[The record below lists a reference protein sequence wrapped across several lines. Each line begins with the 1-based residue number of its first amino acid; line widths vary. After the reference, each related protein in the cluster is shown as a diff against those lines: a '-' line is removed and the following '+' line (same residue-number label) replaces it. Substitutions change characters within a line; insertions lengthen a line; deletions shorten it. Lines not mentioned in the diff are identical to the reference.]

1 MGGFSLA
8 TLTPARRLI
17 VGAFLTL
24 MLLFYAVA
32 QAQLF
37 VKVGG
42 GESYPGASAVLARY
56 HGDPSKSRLH
66 RVLDPARAPEDPRN
80 MWRYLGPADEDKP
93 VQRKAVL
100 SWVEAGMPR
109 DKWVDV
115 MPIFTSTSTCGAC
128 HAPGAARAD
137 LPFDTYEHVVAAA
150 GPDTGMTLDELTT
163 SSHNHLMGFAVA
175 GLLVG
180 LLFTA
185 SRWRGPIVPL
195 LASGVFAGAALDVAS
210 WWLTH
215 WHGSP
220 FHYGVLLGG
229 GLFGGCLT
237 AMAVLSLDELWLR
250 GTLARVVEPAVRA
263 LRLGSR
269 APVESRAP

>member
-1 MGGFSLA
+1 MSGFTLA
-8 TLTPARRLI
+8 TLSPPRRLI
-17 VGAFLTL
+17 VGGFLTL

-32 QAQLF
+32 QAQIF
-37 VKVGG
+37 VAVGG
-42 GESYPGASAVLARY
+42 GRSYPGASAVLARY
-56 HGDPSKSRLH
+56 HGDPTKSRLH
-66 RVLDPARAPEDPRN
+66 RVLDPERAPEDPRN

-93 VQRKAVL
+93 TQRKTIL

-109 DKWVDV
+109 ERWVEV
-115 MPIFTSTSTCGAC
+115 MPIFTATSTCAAC
-128 HAPGAARAD
+128 RAPGAQRAD

-180 LLFTA
+180 LLFSA
-185 SRWRGPIVPL
+185 SRWRGPIVSL
-195 LASGVFAGAALDVAS
+195 LSAGVFVGAAIDVAS

-215 WHGSP
+215 WKGSP

-229 GLFGGCLT
+229 GLFGASLT

-250 GTLARVVEPAVRA
+250 GAIARVVEPAVRA

-269 APVESRAP
+269 APLEPRAP